1 MRLRSQIAALCLA
14 ALATPLSARPFSAD
28 DLLAAEEFGQVGV
41 SPDGGH
47 LVFERFAGQASS
59 GPFDQDVA
67 TGYRRSRLYAV
78 DLRRKGPALPLLA
91 ATQGEG
97 QIAGPFS
104 PDGARLAV
112 MRFAGDR
119 FEAGVVTLESG
130 EVQWL
135 GVTPELGWLGQ
146 SMAWLDKDQLV
157 IAARP
162 DGDAPMRLRVGQGQ
176 RRALETL
183 WRQTAAGQAPSVRVV
198 GSGSRLANM
207 APTPKGGLVVADTR
221 TGEVRRLAEGEFYDI
236 EISPDGGQVAAMQRL
251 EPIQAPADWPL
262 FVAGDFQRR
271 NLVIANLASGEV
283 KAPCPTCHLSTHL
296 IAWSAD
302 SRELLVHGSI
312 AGPYRGGGGYI
323 RLAQGAAP
331 KRVAT
336 PGLAPVIDRTSEGY
350 EIPRGAW
357 LGGAP
362 LIRARPS
369 AGGRADWW
377 RLETGGPVNITRRL
391 PGEPGALA
399 GRQGE
404 AVVMLAAGSAWRVNA
419 GGRARRL
426 FPATAAIPAA
436 APGLS
441 SRLKVNAAAG
451 PAWFRT
457 PQRQGAPELLRSS
470 DARQVI
476 LSSAPGRSL
485 SLVAGAHLT
494 AQVRRSAEGPMSLD
508 LVQPDGRRRTLLQ
521 LNEPLLAVDFA
532 HTLLLPTRTGKDS
545 HVLLLPA
552 HDRPGH
558 RPPLVVVPYPGLVYD
573 AAPEPYGRG
582 TGRFSV
588 NAEVL
593 AGAGFAVLLP
603 SLPRAPGEPGAGL
616 AEQILAAVDQVAETG
631 LVDADRLGIVG
642 HSFGG
647 YASLMA
653 ATQSPRFKTVIA
665 SAAPTDL
672 AAMYGAFDPHL
683 ETEVQDGVNLNAN
696 FGWSEL
702 GQAGLKVPPWRDPG
716 LYRRNSPYAL
726 ADQISAPVMLIHG
739 DGDFVRLSQA
749 QAMFAAL
756 YRQGKDAELVTY
768 FGEGHI
774 VSSPA
779 NLRDMYQRMI
789 GWLRDEQG
797 ATPVQAQTLT
807 GPCRRLNRRTAMSA
821 SNLSLP

>member
-14 ALATPLSARPFSAD
+14 ALATPLSARPFTAD
-28 DLLAAEEFGQVGV
+28 DLLSAEEFGQVGI

-47 LVFERFAGQASS
+47 LVFERLAGQSLS

-78 DLRRKGPALPLLA
+78 DLRRNAPALPLLA
-91 ATQGEG
+91 ATPGEG

-104 PDGARLAV
+104 PDGTRMAV
-112 MRFAGDR
+112 MRFAGER

-130 EVQWL
+130 AVQWL

-146 SMAWLDKDQLV
+146 TIAWRNNDQLV
-157 IAARP
+157 IAARA
-162 DGDAPMRLRVGQGQ
+162 DGEAPMRLRVGAGQ
-176 RRALETL
+176 RQALPAL
-183 WRQTAAGQAPSVRVV
+183 WAATAAGMEPSVRVV
-198 GSGSRLANM
+198 GSGARLAKM
-207 APTPKGGLVVADTR
+207 TPSSTGGLVVIDTKS
-221 TGEVRRLAEGEFYDI
+221 GEVRRLADGEFYDL
-236 EISPDGGQVAAMQRL
+236 EISPDGDQVAAMQRL

-262 FVAGDFQRR
+262 LVAGDFQRR
-271 NLVIANLASGEV
+271 SLVIADLTSGSV
-283 KAPCPTCHLSTHL
+283 TAPCPTCHLSTHL

-302 SRELLVHGSI
+302 SRELLVYGAI
-312 AGPYRGGGGYI
+312 KGPYRGGGYI
-323 RLAQGAAP
+323 RMARDVAP
-331 KRVAT
+331 KLVAS
-336 PGLAPVIDRTSEGY
+336 PGLAPVVDRTSEGY

-362 LIRARPS
+362 LIWARPI

-377 RLETGGPVNITRRL
+377 RLETDGPVNITRRL

-399 GRQGE
+399 GRQGD
-404 AVVMLAAGSAWRVNA
+404 AVVMLAAGSAWQVNA
-419 GGRARRL
+419 RGRATKL
-426 FPATAAIPAA
+426 FPATMAVPAA

-441 SRLKVNAAAG
+441 NRLKVNAAAG

-457 PQRQGAPELLRSS
+457 PAREDAPSVLRSS
-470 DARQVI
+470 DGSQIA

-485 SLVAGAHLT
+485 TLVAATHRA

-508 LVQPDGRRRTLLQ
+508 LLERNGTRRTLLQ

-532 HTLLLPTRTGKDS
+532 QPLLLPTKVGEDR

-552 HDRPGH
+552 HTPPGY
-558 RPPLVVVPYPGLVYD
+558 RPPLVVIPYPGLVYD

-616 AEQILAAVDQVAETG
+616 ADQILAAVDLASETD
-631 LVDADRLGIVG
+631 LVDAERLSIVG

-653 ATQSPRFKTVIA
+653 AAQSPRFKTVIA
-665 SAAPTDL
+665 SGAPTDL
-672 AAMYGAFDPHL
+672 AAAYGAFDPHL
-683 ETEVQDGVNLNAN
+683 ETEVQDGLNLNSN

-702 GQAGLKVPPWRDPG
+702 GQAGLKVPPWRDPE

-779 NLRDMYQRMI
+779 NLLDMYRRMI
-789 GWLRDEQG
+789 AWLSEDLDG
-797 ATPVQAQTLT
+797 APAAI
-807 GPCRRLNRRTAMSA
+807 R
-821 SNLSLP
+821 

>member
-14 ALATPLSARPFSAD
+14 ALATPLSARPFTAD
-28 DLLAAEEFGQVGV
+28 DLLAAEEFGQVGF

-47 LVFERFAGQASS
+47 LVFERLAGQALS

-67 TGYRRSRLYAV
+67 TGYRRSRLYVV
-78 DLRRKGPALPLLA
+78 DLRRNGPALPLLPS
-91 ATQGEG
+91 TLGEG

-104 PDGARLAV
+104 PDGTRMAM

-130 EVQWL
+130 AVQWL

-146 SMAWLDKDQLV
+146 TIAWRNKNELV
-157 IAARP
+157 IAARA
-162 DGDAPMRLRVGQGQ
+162 DGDAPMRFRIGAGQ
-176 RRALETL
+176 RGALPAL
-183 WRQTAAGQAPSVRVV
+183 WAATAAGKEPSVRVV
-198 GSGSRLANM
+198 GSGARLAKM
-207 APTPKGGLVVADTR
+207 APSPTGGLVIVDTKS
-221 TGEVRRLAEGEFYDI
+221 GEVRRLAEGEFYDL
-236 EISPDGGQVAAMQRL
+236 EISPDGDQVAAMQRL

-271 NLVIANLASGEV
+271 NLVIADLTSGAV
-283 KAPCPTCHLSTHL
+283 TAPCPTCHLSTHL

-302 SRELLVHGSI
+302 SRELLVYGAI
-312 AGPYRGGGGYI
+312 DGPYRSGGYI
-323 RLAQGAAP
+323 RLARDIAP
-331 KRVAT
+331 RLVAT
-336 PGLAPVIDRTSEGY
+336 PGLAPVVDRTSEGY

-357 LGGAP
+357 LGAAP
-362 LIRARPS
+362 LIRARPM

-377 RLETGGPVNITRRL
+377 RLGTDGPVNITRRL
-391 PGEPGALA
+391 PGEPGGLA
-399 GRQGE
+399 GRQGD
-404 AVVMLAAGSAWRVNA
+404 AVLMLAAGSAWQVNA
-419 GGRARRL
+419 GGRVTKL
-426 FPATAAIPAA
+426 FPATMVVPAP

-441 SRLKVNAAAG
+441 NRLKVNAAAG

-457 PQRQGAPELLRSS
+457 PTDQDAPDLLRSS
-470 DARQVI
+470 DRRQI
-476 LSSAPGRSL
+476 TLSSAPGRSL
-485 SLVAGAHLT
+485 ALLAGART
-494 AQVRRSAEGPMSLD
+494 AAQVRRAADGPMSLD
-508 LVQPDGRRRTLLQ
+508 LLEPDGTRRTLLQ

-532 HTLLLPTRTGKDS
+532 QTLLLPTKTGEDS

-552 HDRPGH
+552 HTPPGH
-558 RPPLVVVPYPGLVYD
+558 RPPLVVIPYPGLVYD

-582 TGRFSV
+582 AGRFSV

-603 SLPRAPGEPGAGL
+603 SLPRVPGEPGAGL
-616 AEQILAAVDQVAETG
+616 AEQILAAVDQASETG
-631 LVDADRLGIVG
+631 LVDGERLGLVG

-653 ATQSPRFKTVIA
+653 AAQSPRFKTVIA
-665 SAAPTDL
+665 SAAPSDL

-683 ETEVQDGVNLNAN
+683 ETEVQDGLNLNAN

-702 GQAGLKVPPWRDPG
+702 GQAGLKVPPWRDPE

-726 ADQISAPVMLIHG
+726 ADQITAPVMLIHG

-779 NLRDMYQRMI
+779 NLRDMYRRMI
-789 GWLRDEQG
+789 AWLRDKHG
-797 ATPVQAQTLT
+797 AGLQTPIEGAI
-807 GPCRRLNRRTAMSA
+807 GEGR
-821 SNLSLP
+821 

>member
-14 ALATPLSARPFSAD
+14 ALATPLSARPFTAD

-41 SPDGGH
+41 SPDGAH
-47 LVFERFAGQASS
+47 LVFERFAGQAAS

-78 DLRRKGPALPLLA
+78 DLRRRSPALPLLP
-91 ATQGEG
+91 ATPGEG

-104 PDGARLAV
+104 PDGARMAV

-119 FEAGVVTLESG
+119 FEAGVVTLETG

-146 SMAWLDKDQLV
+146 TIAWRNADQLV

-162 DGDAPMRLRVGQGQ
+162 DGDAPMRLRTGKGQ
-176 RRALETL
+176 RRALEGL
-183 WRQTAAGQAPSVRVV
+183 WEATAAGQRPSVRVV
-198 GSGSRLANM
+198 GSGPRLAKT
-207 APTPKGGLVVADTR
+207 APTPKGGLVIVDTK
-221 TGEVRRLAEGEFYDI
+221 TGTVRRLAEGAFYDL

-251 EPIQAPADWPL
+251 EPIQAPADQPL

-271 NLVIANLASGEV
+271 NLVIADLASGAV

-302 SRELLVHGSI
+302 SRELLAYGSI
-312 AGPYRGGGGYI
+312 EGAYRGGGYI
-323 RLAQGAAP
+323 RLAPDTAAR
-331 KRVAT
+331 RVAT
-336 PGLAPVIDRTSEGY
+336 PGLAPVVDRTSEGY

-362 LIRARPS
+362 LIRARPT

-377 RLETGGPVNITRRL
+377 RVGTEDPVNITRRL

-404 AVVMLAAGSAWRVNA
+404 AVVMLAAGAAWRVSA
-419 GGRARRL
+419 GGRLTKL
-426 FPATAAIPAA
+426 FPATVAVPAA

-441 SRLKVNAAAG
+441 NRLKVNAAMG

-457 PQRQGAPELLRSS
+457 PRRQDAPELLRSS
-470 DARQVI
+470 DARQII

-485 SLVAGAHLT
+485 SLVAGAHLA

-508 LVQPDGRRRTLLQ
+508 LAEPNGTRRPLLQ

-532 HTLLLPTRTGKDS
+532 QPLLLPTKTGKDR

-552 HDRPGH
+552 HDRSGH
-558 RPPLVVVPYPGLVYD
+558 RPPLVVIPYPGLVYD

-616 AEQILAAVDQVAETG
+616 ADQILAAVDQAAETG
-631 LVDADRLGIVG
+631 LVDTERLGIVG

-653 ATQSPRFKTVIA
+653 AAQSPRFKTVIA
-665 SAAPTDL
+665 SAAPSDL

-683 ETEVQDGVNLNAN
+683 ETEVQDGLNLNAN

-702 GQAGLKVPPWRDPG
+702 GQAGLKVPPWRDPE

-726 ADQISAPVMLIHG
+726 ADRMEAKVLLIHG
-739 DGDFVRLSQA
+739 DADFVRLSQA

-756 YRQGKDAELVTY
+756 YRQGKEAELVTY

-779 NLRDMYQRMI
+779 NLRDMYRRMI
-789 GWLRDEQG
+789 AWLGDQQG
-797 ATPVQAQTLT
+797 ERP
-807 GPCRRLNRRTAMSA
+807 
-821 SNLSLP
+821 

>member
-1 MRLRSQIAALCLA
+1 MRLCSQIAALCLA
-14 ALATPLSARPFSAD
+14 ALATPLSARPFTAD

-41 SPDGGH
+41 SPDGRH
-47 LVFERFAGQASS
+47 LVFERFAGQAVS

-78 DLRRKGPALPLLA
+78 DLVRKGPALPLLPV
-91 ATQGEG
+91 TQGEG

-104 PDGARLAV
+104 PDGARMAV

-119 FEAGVVTLESG
+119 FEAGVVSLESG
-130 EVQWL
+130 EVRWL

-146 SMAWLDKDQLV
+146 TMAWLDKDQLV

-183 WRQTAAGQAPSVRVV
+183 WRQTAVGQEPSVRVV
-198 GSGSRLANM
+198 GSGSRLAKM
-207 APTPKGGLVVADTR
+207 APAPKGGLVIADTR
-221 TGEVRRLAEGEFYDI
+221 TGEVRRLAEGEFYDL

-251 EPIQAPADWPL
+251 EPIQAPADQPL

-283 KAPCPTCHLSTHL
+283 KTPCPTCHLATHL
-296 IAWSAD
+296 VAWSAD
-302 SRELLVHGSI
+302 SRELLVYGSI

-323 RLAQGAAP
+323 RLAPGAAP
-331 KRVAT
+331 KRVPT
-336 PGLAPVIDRTSEGY
+336 PGLAPVVDRTSEGY

-362 LIRARPS
+362 LIRARPA

-377 RLETGGPVNITRRL
+377 RVGTGGPVNITRRL

-399 GRQGE
+399 GRYGD
-404 AVVMLAAGSAWRVNA
+404 AVVMLASGAAWRVSA
-419 GGRARRL
+419 DGRATKL
-426 FPATAAIPAA
+426 FPATVAIPTA

-441 SRLKVNAAAG
+441 NRLKVNAAAG

-457 PQRQGAPELLRSS
+457 PQREGAPELLKSS
-470 DARQVI
+470 DARRII
-476 LSSAPGRSL
+476 LSSAPGRGL
-485 SLVAGAHLT
+485 SLFAGAHLA
-494 AQVRRSAEGPMSLD
+494 AQVRRSTEGPMSLD
-508 LVQPDGRRRTLLQ
+508 LVEPGGRRRTLVQ
-521 LNEPLLAVDFA
+521 LNEALLAVDFA
-532 HTLLLPTRTGKDS
+532 QTLLLPTQTGEDR
-545 HVLLLPA
+545 HVLFLPA
-552 HDRPGH
+552 HNQPGH
-558 RPPLVVVPYPGLVYD
+558 RPPLVVIPYPGLVHD
-573 AAPEPYGRG
+573 SAPEPYGRG

-616 AEQILAAVDQVAETG
+616 VDQILAAVDQAAETG
-631 LVDADRLGIVG
+631 LVDTERLGIVG

-653 ATQSPRFKTVIA
+653 AVQSPRFKTVIA

-672 AAMYGAFDPHL
+672 AALYGAFDPHL
-683 ETEVQDGVNLNAN
+683 ETEVQDGLNLNAN

-702 GQAGLKVPPWRDPG
+702 GQAGLKVPPWRDPE

-726 ADQISAPVMLIHG
+726 TDQISARVMLIHG

-789 GWLRDEQG
+789 AWLGAQQG
-797 ATPVQAQTLT
+797 GTPSPA
-807 GPCRRLNRRTAMSA
+807 RTSTKPNEDMLGAR
-821 SNLSLP
+821 P